1 MKRIYRYISGHFSRL
16 QSLNKWSFI
25 CRLWLE
31 ATIIAYIVGTAVQA
45 IFPAAPRADLQNLTP
60 LHLIALVAVVGPLF
74 ETVAFQ
80 YLPLELTAALGFRR
94 SVRLF
99 ISIVPFAAMHYFA
112 GMPTVVAAGAV
123 GGFYFAF
130 TYERWKKE
138 SVVVAVIMT
147 FLLHSSFNLVG
158 VVGMLFLR

>member
-1 MKRIYRYISGHFSRL
+1 MNRIYRYLSGHFSRL
-16 QSLNKWSFI
+16 QKLSKWSFLW
-25 CRLWLE
+25 RSWLE
-31 ATIIAYIVGTAVQA
+31 ATILAYIIGSAVQA
-45 IFPAAPRADLQNLTP
+45 IFPAAPRADLQGLSP
-60 LHLIALVAVVGPLF
+60 FHLIALVAVLGPLF

-80 YLPLELTAALGFRR
+80 CLPLELTAALGFRR
-94 SVRLF
+94 SVRLV
-99 ISIVPFAAMHYFA
+99 ISVVPFAVMHSFA

-138 SVVVAVIMT
+138 SLVVAVLMT